1 VNLVKIENISKSFQG
16 KYALDN
22 VSLEIKKGEIFG
34 LLGPNG
40 AGKTTLIRIINQII
54 QADSGQIYFDNEP
67 LKQRHLESIGYLPE
81 ERGLYRSMKVLDHLI
96 FLGQLRGLKKN
107 DALKTSELWLEK
119 MEISSWKN
127 KRIEELSKGMAQKV
141 QFLGAIIHEPKLLIL
156 DEPLSG
162 FDPINVELIL
172 SILKEMKD
180 QGKTIL
186 LSTHNMKSV
195 EEICDRAAIIHQSK
209 KMCEGE
215 VINLRETIKNGH
227 YAIRFQGNMI
237 AFVNALWTD
246 FELIEKKE
254 LSANRF
260 EATVAMRS
268 SAEFED
274 LLKVLM
280 GQVKLEAAWE
290 VMPSMHDVFLNN
302 VKSNESVQNI
312 EDEK

>member
-1 VNLVKIENISKSFQG
+1 MSILKIENISKRFQG
-16 KYALDN
+16 KFALDD
-22 VSLEIKKGEIFG
+22 VSLEIYNGEIFG

-54 QADSGQIYFDNEP
+54 QPDSGTIYFDKEP
-67 LKQRHLESIGYLPE
+67 LKQHHLESIGYLPE
-81 ERGLYRSMKVLDHLI
+81 ERGLYRSMKVLDHLV
-96 FLGQLRGLKKN
+96 FLGQLRGLKKQE
-107 DALKTSELWLEK
+107 AIKKSEFWLEK
-119 MEISSWKN
+119 LDISSWKN

-141 QFLGAIIHEPKLLIL
+141 QFIGTILHEPKLLIL

-172 SILKEMKD
+172 TILKEMKT

-195 EEICDRAAIIHQSK
+195 EEICDRAAIIHQSR

-215 VINLRETIKNGH
+215 VINLRESIKKGH
-227 YAIRFQGNMI
+227 YALRFQGNMI

-246 FELIEKKE
+246 FELIDKKE
-254 LSANRF
+254 LGSNRF

-274 LLKVLM
+274 LLKALI

-290 VMPSMHDVFLNN
+290 VMPSMHDVFLTN
-302 VKSNESVQNI
+302 VQSTETTQI
-312 EDEK
+312 DEK

>member
-1 VNLVKIENISKSFQG
+1 VSILKIENVSKRFQG
-16 KYALDN
+16 KFALDD
-22 VSLEIKKGEIFG
+22 VSLEIYNGEIFG

-54 QADSGQIYFDNEP
+54 QPDSGTIYFDKEP

-81 ERGLYRSMKVLDHLI
+81 ERGLYRSMKVLDHLV
-96 FLGQLRGLKKN
+96 FLGQLRGLKKQE
-107 DALKTSELWLEK
+107 AIKKSEFWLEK
-119 MEISSWKN
+119 LDITSWKN

-141 QFLGAIIHEPKLLIL
+141 QFIGTILHEPQLLIL

-172 SILKEMKD
+172 TILKEMKT

-195 EEICDRAAIIHQSK
+195 EEICDRAAIIHQSR

-215 VINLRETIKNGH
+215 VINLRESIKKGH
-227 YAIRFQGNMI
+227 YALRFQGNMI

-246 FELIEKKE
+246 FELIDKKE
-254 LSANRF
+254 LGSNRF

-274 LLKVLM
+274 LLKALI

-290 VMPSMHDVFLNN
+290 VMPSMHDVFLTN
-302 VKSNESVQNI
+302 VQSTETTQI
-312 EDEK
+312 DEK